1 MTRCGKVF
9 LLLAF
14 EYSFGLACIAQRSN
28 TPAATEEAALDRCC
42 DESAENSRRDPP
54 ASISHRE
61 LLKSIIH
68 KVAPKAPGLGPV
80 QLDSDVNIVLKIV
93 PDGSVECARAV
104 SGHPFA
110 IASAIQAVPKW
121 RFKPSSV
128 YRCAQMTLGMSFRA
142 GQLSYRILDPKVH

>member
-1 MTRCGKVF
+1 MTRCGKVV

-14 EYSFGLACIAQRSN
+14 GFAADLGCKAHRSD
-28 TPAATEEAALDRCC
+28 TSAATEKAALDQCC
-42 DESAENSRRDPP
+42 NESAKNSRSEPV
-54 ASISHRE
+54 SISHRE

-68 KVAPKAPGLGPV
+68 EVAPKAPSRGSV
-80 QLDSDVNIVLKIV
+80 QLDSYVNIVLKIA

-128 YRCAQMTLGMSFRA
+128 HRCAQMTLGMRFRA
-142 GQLSYRILDPKVH
+142 GKLSYHILDPKVQ